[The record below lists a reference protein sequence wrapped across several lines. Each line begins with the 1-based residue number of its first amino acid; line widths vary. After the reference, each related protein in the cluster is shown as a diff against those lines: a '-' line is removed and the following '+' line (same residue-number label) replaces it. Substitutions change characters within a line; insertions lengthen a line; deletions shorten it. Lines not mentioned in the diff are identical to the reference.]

1 MPRTAH
7 PKYAVPRSE
16 DFQTRLRAGVPQ
28 PVVTEIGSRRG
39 IIGTIG
45 LHAVGDSVI
54 PCGSRGNR
62 HHRAIIVILVAVIAR
77 RVVARPAVIGIAV
90 CRERAADQ
98 CTGHDAREEAAVV
111 IVVTVVIVAAA
122 ISATIAAAVKRRDRR
137 CAQATCAHAGTA
149 AVNLRRGSTY
159 ATSTDT
165 GSDGVKVRD
174 RSADAAGME
183 GGTTT
188 TKMCDRRATAS
199 RNAMLFLG
207 EARRRQNHRH
217 DGSGTQ

>member
-1 MPRTAH
+1 
-7 PKYAVPRSE
+7 
-16 DFQTRLRAGVPQ
+16 
-28 PVVTEIGSRRG
+28 
-39 IIGTIG
+39 
-45 LHAVGDSVI
+45 VGDGVI
-54 PCGSRGNR
+54 PCGGRRN
-62 HHRAIIVILVAVIAR
+62 RAIIVILVAVIAR

-122 ISATIAAAVKRRDRR
+122 ISTAIGAAVKLRAPRS
-137 CAQATCAHAGTA
+137 AHASRAVAGTA

-188 TKMCDRRATAS
+188 TKMCGRGATAP
-199 RNAMLFLG
+199 RNAMLLLG
-207 EARRRQNHRH
+207 EARRRQNHR
-217 DGSGTQ
+217 